1 MTLYD
6 PNDDLFEGQ
15 LGVDDDP
22 EDTPRILLE
31 YTIIGSKYASTVH
44 SLDAIKASN
53 ANFINTKSYD
63 KLRDEATSDYEKNKA
78 PEKTGTFSVTV
89 EFTDSR

>member
-1 MTLYD
+1 MRIGSVSFSLKGFQTVLQSSGGKSTSFLQWVTLYD
-6 PNDDLFEGQ
+6 PNNDDLFEGQ

-53 ANFINTKSYD
+53 ANLIKGKSY
-63 KLRDEATSDYEKNKA
+63 E
-78 PEKTGTFSVTV
+78 
-89 EFTDSR
+89 